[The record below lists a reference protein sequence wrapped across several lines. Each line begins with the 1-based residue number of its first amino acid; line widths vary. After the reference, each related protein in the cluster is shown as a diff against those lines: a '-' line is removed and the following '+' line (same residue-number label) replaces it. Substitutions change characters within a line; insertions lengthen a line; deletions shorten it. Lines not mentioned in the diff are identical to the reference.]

1 MRRGPTIYLRLSHG
15 RLEAGPG
22 GGPASCC
29 LEISPFMGRH
39 RQPTGHNMGQ
49 RRPAALAA
57 ETDGSAKYGAA
68 DGPPFPSPEASGA
81 SNSRGSSVPMWPSRF
96 VQMCT
101 TSRQDCMRLT
111 QPARRWGVLGGPYA
125 PHLQPWEARSCR
137 LATLSLRG
145 ERQRRSLFGPLCA
158 CCRDT
163 CALANSW
170 SPRPDALTGW
180 SAPQGRPPHLVQ
192 RLTCTAAPYERR
204 GHVRRLEEPAE
215 PPPARRGPC
224 RPGRRASGPR
234 RPTAIA
240 AEPSRRLAELPAITS
255 TEPHEHRPRVERSG
269 SVWWPPKALLHWRC
283 VVIPDFP
290 ALSPSA
296 STNRTGMS
304 NCLQWTAALYA
315 ARRIVL
321 TWRFQMT
328 VLQRAKPACSI

>member
-1 MRRGPTIYLRLSHG
+1 MRRGRPRKTRRASMRRGPTIYLRLSHG

-101 TSRQDCMRLT
+101 ASRQDCMGLT
-111 QPARRWGVLGGPYA
+111 QPARRWEILGGPYA
-125 PHLQPWEARSCR
+125 PHLQPGEARSCR

-170 SPRPDALTGW
+170 SPRPRRIDGVVSATGPTTPLSSALDMHGGALRTAGSCQTFGRARRT
-180 SAPQGRPPHLVQ
+180 SAGSSRSLSPRSARQVVLVGRRRSP
-192 RLTCTAAPYERR
+192 RNRR
-204 GHVRRLEEPAE
+204 GV
-215 PPPARRGPC
+215 
-224 RPGRRASGPR
+224 
-234 RPTAIA
+234 
-240 AEPSRRLAELPAITS
+240 
-255 TEPHEHRPRVERSG
+255 
-269 SVWWPPKALLHWRC
+269 
-283 VVIPDFP
+283 
-290 ALSPSA
+290 
-296 STNRTGMS
+296 
-304 NCLQWTAALYA
+304 
-315 ARRIVL
+315 
-321 TWRFQMT
+321 
-328 VLQRAKPACSI
+328 